1 MIRLFRFLRPYRLYV
16 TLGVVLIFLQS
27 LASLYLPNL
36 MSNIVDVGVEGHNV
50 PYIVK
55 VGGFMLLVTILGVIC
70 SVLASYFTSVAA
82 AGFGK
87 LLRRDIFTH
96 VENFTLHEFDTIGTS
111 SLIVRTNNDVLQVQQ
126 FVNMALR
133 MMVMAPL
140 TAIGGIIMAVYTDAR
155 LSLIIV
161 VAMPILGL
169 AIYRILG
176 RGMGL
181 FRVVQTKV
189 DVLNRVLREHLT
201 GIRVIRAF
209 DRSAYEVDRF
219 DAANL
224 DLTDTSV
231 RVYQIMAALMPV
243 MMLLINLSTLA
254 IVWFGAGLI
263 DASQMQI
270 GNMMAFIQYVMQ
282 IMFSVMMASM
292 MSFMIPRAQASSV
305 RINEVLDMRPEIR
318 DPEQPVQPTGQHGYI
333 EFRDVSF
340 RYPGAEE
347 PALAHIS
354 FAAKP
359 GEITAIIGGTG
370 AGKSTLVNLIP
381 RFYDVASGAILVD
394 GVDIRELGQQELRAK
409 IGLVPQK
416 AVLFNGTIADNLRY
430 GRAEA
435 DEEHL
440 QWAVNVAQASAFV
453 AEMKDGLQSFIAQG
467 GANVSGGQKQRLSI
481 ARALVRKPEIYIFD
495 DSFSALDYKTDALLR
510 AALKQEIAEATVLL
524 VAQRVSTVIDADRI
538 VVLDE
543 GRAVGIGTHKEL
555 LETCAVYREIVASQ
569 LSEEEIA

>member
-1 MIRLFRFLRPYRLYV
+1 MYV
-16 TLGVVLIFLQS
+16 ILGVILIFLQS
-27 LASLYLPNL
+27 LASLYLPDL
-36 MSNIVDVGVEGHNV
+36 MSNIVDIGVQGHNV
-50 PYIVK
+50 PYIIK
-55 VGGFMLLVTILGVIC
+55 VGAFMLVVALIGVAC
-70 SVLASYFTSVAA
+70 SVASSYYTSKAA

-87 LLRRDIFTH
+87 LLRRDIFTQ
-96 VENFTLHEFDTIGTS
+96 VENFTLHEFDTVGTS

-169 AIYRILG
+169 AIYSILG

-181 FRVVQTKV
+181 FRVVQSKV

-209 DRSAYEVDRF
+209 DRSDYEIDRF
-219 DAANL
+219 DKANL

-231 RVYQIMAALMPV
+231 RVYQIMAGLMPI
-243 MMLLINLSTLA
+243 MMLVINLSTLA

-263 DASQMQI
+263 NQGQMQI

-282 IMFSVMMASM
+282 IMFSMMMASM
-292 MSFMIPRAQASSV
+292 MSFMIPRAQASSA
-305 RINEVLDMRPEIR
+305 RINEVLDLRPEIC
-318 DPEQPVQPTGQHGYI
+318 DPEQPTVPPSEHGYV
-333 EFRDVSF
+333 EFRDVTF
-340 RYPGAEE
+340 HYPGAEE
-347 PALAHIS
+347 PAVSHIS
-354 FAAKP
+354 FVAKP
-359 GEITAIIGGTG
+359 GEVTAIIGGTG

-381 RFYDVASGAILVD
+381 RFYDVAAGAILVD
-394 GVDIRELGQQELRAK
+394 GVDIRELSQKDLRAK

-430 GRAEA
+430 GRADA
-435 DEEHL
+435 TDEEM
-440 QWAVNVAQASAFV
+440 QWAVSVAQASDFI
-453 AEMKDGLQSFIAQG
+453 AEMKEGMSSVLAQG

-481 ARALVRKPEIYIFD
+481 ARALVRRPEIYLFD
-495 DSFSALDYKTDALLR
+495 DSFSALDYKTDAKLR
-510 AALKQEIAEATVLL
+510 AALKTEITNATVLL
-524 VAQRVSTVIDADRI
+524 VAQRVSTVMDADRI

-543 GRAVGIGTHKEL
+543 GRAVGVGTHREL